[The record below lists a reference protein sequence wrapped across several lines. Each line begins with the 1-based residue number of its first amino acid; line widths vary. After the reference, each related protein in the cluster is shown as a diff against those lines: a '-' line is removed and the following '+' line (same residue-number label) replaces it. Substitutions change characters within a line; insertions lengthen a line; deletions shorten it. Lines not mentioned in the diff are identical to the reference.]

1 MKLAISVDVPVSEF
15 WEMTPME
22 LNLVAENYFK
32 KEKKEHGERVT
43 LAYLNASWTIQWL
56 GKKSNHPKPLAE
68 LLNIKEEN
76 KVMTDDEMLD
86 RVRLLNNMFG
96 GEEK

>member
-1 MKLAISVDVPVSEF
+1 MKLAISVEIPISEF

-22 LNLVAENYFK
+22 LNMVAEHYFK
-32 KEKKEHGERVT
+32 RERKEYEEKVT

-68 LLNIKEEN
+68 LLNIKEE
-76 KVMTDDEMLD
+76 KKAMTDDEMLEK
-86 RVRLLNNMFG
+86 VKLLNNMLG
-96 GEEK
+96 GEEI